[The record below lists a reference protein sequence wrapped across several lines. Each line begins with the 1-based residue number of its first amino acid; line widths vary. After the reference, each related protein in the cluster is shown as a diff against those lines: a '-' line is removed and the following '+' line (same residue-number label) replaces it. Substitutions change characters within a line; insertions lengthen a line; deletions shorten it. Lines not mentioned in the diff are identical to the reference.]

1 MQHKIVHI
9 YTRINISIS
18 ASQRYV
24 GYVVIKYKKR
34 KNIKNVSDGL
44 SWVANMVRLMY
55 LPVLQ
60 PYSLY
65 PKISRFLFLLL
76 LLFCV
81 LVYVCF
87 FSPCLLL
94 FLFLLLLLLLF
105 FHFNSFSIF
114 LIRHHRIQNTH
125 KKIKINSL
133 PKYWSDV
140 VCVLGWMLFHMDLLA
155 LLLYVWNLVNETK
168 RNRAIWRTQ
177 LWMHTDVHNYLKKN
191 TIIIYISVLIFK
203 MRIVAAAYVTM
214 SMKAM
219 PYE

>member
-1 MQHKIVHI
+1 MQHIHTATYIHSKYCVRNNFKCIRMLVTQVRFW
-9 YTRINISIS
+9 TRPWWKSKWKVQGENATQNCTYINISIS

-81 LVYVCF
+81 LVYVC
-87 FSPCLLL
+87 LLL
-94 FLFLLLLLLLF
+94 FSVSSSVSVSAAPSSSFFPFQFFLY
-105 FHFNSFSIF
+105 FSYSSPS
-114 LIRHHRIQNTH
+114 HPKHTQ
-125 KKIKINSL
+125 KK
-133 PKYWSDV
+133 
-140 VCVLGWMLFHMDLLA
+140 
-155 LLLYVWNLVNETK
+155 
-168 RNRAIWRTQ
+168 
-177 LWMHTDVHNYLKKN
+177 
-191 TIIIYISVLIFK
+191 
-203 MRIVAAAYVTM
+203 
-214 SMKAM
+214 
-219 PYE
+219 

>member
-1 MQHKIVHI
+1 MLVTQVRFW
-9 YTRINISIS
+9 TRPWWKSKWKVQGENATQNCTYINISIS

-87 FSPCLLL
+87 FSPFLL
-94 FLFLLLLLLLF
+94 LFLLLLLLLF

-114 LIRHHRIQNTH
+114 LIRHHPIQNTH
-125 KKIKINSL
+125 KKNKNKFTAKILERCCLCSWLNA
-133 PKYWSDV
+133 
-140 VCVLGWMLFHMDLLA
+140 F
-155 LLLYVWNLVNETK
+155 LYGFAGFATVRMKSSQRNETK
-168 RNRAIWRTQ
+168 QSNMT
-177 LWMHTDVHNYLKKN
+177 N
-191 TIIIYISVLIFK
+191 TIVNAHRRAQLPKKKHHHHLHQCVDI
-203 MRIVAAAYVTM
+203 
-214 SMKAM
+214 
-219 PYE
+219 

>member
-1 MQHKIVHI
+1 MQHIHTAT
-9 YTRINISIS
+9 YTHSKYCVRNNFKCIRMLVTQVRFWTRPWWKPKWKVQGENATQKCTYIHINISIS

-87 FSPCLLL
+87 FSPILLL
-94 FLFLLLLLLLF
+94 FLFLLLLLLLL
-105 FHFNSFSIF
+105 FSISILSLFF
-114 LIRHHRIQNTH
+114 LFVTIQSKTH
-125 KKIKINSL
+125 TKKK
-133 PKYWSDV
+133 
-140 VCVLGWMLFHMDLLA
+140 
-155 LLLYVWNLVNETK
+155 
-168 RNRAIWRTQ
+168 
-177 LWMHTDVHNYLKKN
+177 
-191 TIIIYISVLIFK
+191 
-203 MRIVAAAYVTM
+203 
-214 SMKAM
+214 
-219 PYE
+219 